1 METSSSP
8 DQSMAHSN
16 RLSQVMRRHPLFFFY
31 LMTYAFAWL
40 AWLPLILSQ
49 EGRPLS
55 PLHRTLIVVLISD
68 LTLFVP
74 TLSAFIMTNL
84 TEGKS
89 GNGRLRRRYVLWHV
103 GFWWYL
109 FVLIGFPA
117 LIVLSIL
124 VLPGAIAVFRAPA
137 PGFVFTYLVNYVLF
151 FILGGP
157 LGEEPGWRGFALPRW
172 QQRSGPLVGTLIL
185 GVLWG
190 LWRLPLFLIPG
201 YDGAGTSFAGISIP
215 FIEFLISITALSV
228 IVTWVFNNTRGSLLL
243 VMLLLTS
250 LYTAFNTFLARLFPS
265 LPGHAPVYQSSYIV
279 MIVVAL
285 LIILA
290 TRGRLS
296 YQRYQRETA
305 LSAPLPD
312 REQEPGTPGT
322 SV

>member
-1 METSSSP
+1 METSGNP
-8 DQSMAHSN
+8 GQSMAASN

-55 PLHRTLIVVLISD
+55 PLHRTLIIVIIAD
-68 LTLFVP
+68 LSLFVP
-74 TLSAFIMTNL
+74 TLSAFIMTNI

-89 GNGRLRRRYVLWHV
+89 GNGRLRRRYVLWRV

-117 LIVLSIL
+117 LILLSIL
-124 VLPGAIAVFRAPA
+124 VLPGAIAAFRAPA
-137 PGFVFTYLVNYVLF
+137 PGFVFAYLVSYVF
-151 FILGGP
+151 YFILGGA
-157 LGEEPGWRGFALPRW
+157 LGEVPGWCGFALPRQ

-190 LWRLPLFLIPG
+190 LLALPLFLIPG
-201 YDGAGTSFAGISIP
+201 YNGAGTSFVGISIP
-215 FIEFLISITALSV
+215 FIEFVISITALAV

-243 VMLLLTS
+243 AMLLIAS
-250 LYTAFNTFLARLFPS
+250 FNTAFNTFLLRLFPS
-265 LPGHAPVYQSSYIV
+265 LPGHAPVFQSLYIV
-279 MIVVAL
+279 LIVVAL